1 MHSVSDN
8 VAINFD
14 KSLKTAYRLM
24 STETEINLTQVTAN
38 QFYIRRT
45 LCQAE
50 CSVLDVF

>member
-8 VAINFD
+8 VNFD

-24 STETEINLTQVTAN
+24 STATEINLTQ
-38 QFYIRRT
+38 FYRT

-50 CSVLDVF
+50 CSVLDVFY

>member
-14 KSLKTAYRLM
+14 KSLKTAYQLM
-24 STETEINLTQVTAN
+24 STETEMNLTK
-38 QFYIRRT
+38 FYIRRT

-50 CSVLDVF
+50 CSVLDDF